1 MQFFISI
8 NYFRVLGTGSDN
20 KAFSPR
26 IIINILKMVTNMKV
40 AFTSSP
46 FRRDSACVIQKSLRL

>member
-1 MQFFISI
+1 M
-8 NYFRVLGTGSDN
+8 LGTGSDN